1 MLKLRISRVLKLLPL
16 LSFILLSWLLEF
28 ALTTENSMASMQN
41 SFDERDAYINQTQLG
56 NSDVI
61 GNGDLFNKGDDVSN
75 LSGMGDQDMVSRGG
89 KELNKSESGKL
100 IQKSETVKTD
110 AIIEHKINANNPI
123 WKNSMKIEA
132 NPMEDISGA
141 DFVTGESVSKTVIR
155 KTCLD
160 GVDFEVDVLKQLVLD
175 SEFIDVWGKW
185 QDRTMAITEQDIN
198 PGWAE
203 RKMKENILG
212 KDDWVQAFYMR
223 VREEDPA
230 VNRQLRAL
238 IIEREKL
245 NPEYVGEKVRVG
257 YIDKAVTIIHTVMV
271 PAPSLLHYQYRER
284 IREHKI
290 KGEYWE
296 VITEAQ
302 EELADA
308 NECHE
313 VSRKCL
319 EAGNKLFFERF
330 TVNRPCWKE
339 QITYA
344 CMSDPQN
351 GCKHLVRQG
360 CILENSSCVKNV
372 GGVCLLWQRN
382 YICYGEKKELRCSLK
397 DAPIFC
403 LGGDCHTP
411 VIEQNDDIHNVA
423 YLAVLDEMRKDMKTN
438 PITVFTGDPLGCRK
452 NITSFLNCC
461 SSMKGWGKDVR
472 LGQCKGEEKALAM
485 KRDKKLCHYIGSY
498 CAETDPIFKKCITRK
513 STYCCFNSK
522 LARIFQQQGKAQLG
536 ISFGGAKSPDCRGF
550 TVEEL
555 TRIDFSKFDLE
566 ELFADLIADAKAKM
580 AKSFPTQIAG
590 QMPTIQAKHY
600 DPNYLTE
607 EERRELERRRLE
619 EEKQRKLEEE
629 RERQKRLEEE
639 KQRKLAEERE
649 RHKRLEEERQREI
662 LRQQEAKKQRKLAK
676 ENELYYL
683 KQQMVSAKDTADN
696 YRSNKIVEDQVRVN
710 NFTSNG
716 NLYMVGRTLEVN
728 LWYPEYLRLF
738 QIYSDLYKSVNKLE
752 QDISRGNY

>member
-1 MLKLRISRVLKLLPL
+1 
-16 LSFILLSWLLEF
+16 
-28 ALTTENSMASMQN
+28 MASMQN

-56 NSDVI
+56 NSDEI

-75 LSGMGDQDMVSRGG
+75 LTGMGDQDMVSRGG
-89 KELNKSESGKL
+89 KELGGSESGKL
-100 IQKSETVKTD
+100 IQKSDMVKTD
-110 AIIEHKINANNPI
+110 AIIEHKINANNPV

-132 NPMEDISGA
+132 NPMEDISGT
-141 DFVTGESVSKTVIR
+141 DFVTGESVSKTIIR

-175 SEFIDVWGKW
+175 SEFIDKWGDGQSKIMEFSCAEVRQDSW
-185 QDRTMAITEQDIN
+185 QWMWYEEKIN
-198 PGWAE
+198 NDYYFTYFRQTPEVFAAL
-203 RKMKENILG
+203 RKMVAQRLG
-212 KDDWVQAFYMR
+212 VPLEQIAEEISCSYDGWHISGKKMTPKYFVHYKHR
-223 VREEDPA
+223 VR
-230 VNRQLRAL
+230 VQ
-238 IIEREKL
+238 
-245 NPEYVGEKVRVG
+245 
-257 YIDKAVTIIHTVMV
+257 
-271 PAPSLLHYQYRER
+271 
-284 IREHKI
+284 EHKI
-290 KGEYWE
+290 KGDYWE

-351 GCKHLVRQG
+351 GCKHLDRQG

-461 SSMKGWGKDVR
+461 ASMKGWGKDVR

-498 CAETDPIFKKCITRK
+498 CSERDPIFKKCITRK

-536 ISFGGAKSPDCRGF
+536 ISFGGAESPDCRGF

-580 AKSFPTQIAG
+580 AKSFPAQIAG

-607 EERRELERRRLE
+607 EERKELERRRLE

-629 RERQKRLEEE
+629 RKRQKLLEEE

-649 RHKRLEEERQREI
+649 RQKRLEQERQREI
-662 LRQQEAKKQRKLAK
+662 LRKQEEKKQRKLVK

-683 KQQMVSAKDTADN
+683 KQKVNNEKSIADN
-696 YRSNKIVEDQVRVN
+696 YHSTQTEAERIRVIQ
-710 NFTSNG
+710 FTQRGLSAIG
-716 NLYMVGRTLEVN
+716 STLQLN
-728 LWYPEYLRLF
+728 SWYPEYLRLHK
-738 QIYSDLYKSVNKLE
+738 IYSDTVTAIQKLE
-752 QDISRGNY
+752 RDLRNGNY